1 MNNDLK
7 NARILIIDDQDSNIL
22 VLEEL
27 LLMKGYFNIHKV
39 NDAREALAA
48 MANIKPHLV
57 LLDLMM
63 PHLSGYDI
71 LDLMR
76 AEGYMD
82 GFMPVLVLTADAT
95 SEAKKMALEKG
106 ASDFLTKPFNL
117 SEVNARITNLLR
129 NVCLLLMLSNQNT
142 SLEQKVDERTKE
154 IQQHM
159 RRIQEQNDA
168 LRKIAWSQSH
178 QVRAPLVRIM
188 GLISILENGY
198 DVSGVKKSDV
208 VAMIKNSAKELDAII
223 HEITKQITPP

>member
-71 LDLMR
+71 MDKMR

-95 SEAKKMALEKG
+95 NEAKKMALDKG
-106 ASDFLTKPFNL
+106 ASDFITKPFNL
-117 SEVNARITNLLR
+117 SEVNSRITNLLR
-129 NVCLLLMLSNQNT
+129 NVYLLNLLSNQNT
-142 SLEQKVDERTKE
+142 SLEQKVQERTAE
-154 IQQHM
+154 IQQHS
-159 RRIQEQNDA
+159 RLIQEQNDA
-168 LRKIAWSQSH
+168 LRKIAWAQSH

-188 GLISILENGY
+188 GLISILENEY
-198 DVSGVKKSDV
+198 EISGDKKSEV
-208 VAMIKNSAKELDAII
+208 LNMIKNSAKELDSVI
-223 HEITKQITPP
+223 HDITKQITPP